1 MARSSP
7 PLPSP
12 RRLSM
17 PGSTSTTRNDP
28 TRAWAWPHPPNDSP
42 NAQRGRC
49 PTWPPTLRV
58 LTDDRAGDD
67 WVARTVSSV
76 GTISV
81 SNQVVSVGRHRSGEI
96 VDVHVREQLLDVW
109 IGNELVKTV
118 LRSSIGEVR
127 KKKAER
133 H

>member
-1 MARSSP
+1 
-7 PLPSP
+7 
-12 RRLSM
+12 
-17 PGSTSTTRNDP
+17 
-28 TRAWAWPHPPNDSP
+28 
-42 NAQRGRC
+42 
-49 PTWPPTLRV
+49 
-58 LTDDRAGDD
+58 
-67 WVARTVSSV
+67 
-76 GTISV
+76 V

>member
-1 MARSSP
+1 M
-7 PLPSP
+7 
-12 RRLSM
+12 
-17 PGSTSTTRNDP
+17 
-28 TRAWAWPHPPNDSP
+28 
-42 NAQRGRC
+42 
-49 PTWPPTLRV
+49 
-58 LTDDRAGDD
+58 
-67 WVARTVSSV
+67 
-76 GTISV
+76 

-96 VDVHVREQLLDVW
+96 VDVHVREHLLDVW